1 MTRND
6 VLKLFPD
13 ATDEQIT
20 NLLNKSGE
28 EMARE
33 KEKANQYKAKA
44 DKADELQTQLDE
56 LQNGNMTE
64 LEKANKALETAN
76 QQIAKLQKDNAVRD
90 LREKAMSDFGIT
102 AEQVKTV
109 VKEDGS
115 FDTTSL
121 GKIIS
126 DMKANAIA
134 EYEKNALK
142 DTPNPNNGGNNNDG
156 DTGNKTNAEK
166 IAESL
171 ISDAPKSNNM
181 YDLVNKMFI
190 ICMRKGLKLVMENPY
205 SEEHFLRR
213 YWCYPP
219 AVIDRD
225 RRDSGDYFKKPTQY
239 WFLNCEPQNNLVFE
253 PISYNTIEC
262 KDVIRTMSKE
272 HYVKTGADNKKT
284 ARSMIHPQYAD
295 RFIRQYILDEEIWR
309 GKQ

>member
-33 KEKANQYKAKA
+33 KEKANQYEA
-44 DKADELQTQLDE
+44 KADELQTQLDE

-90 LREKAMSDFGIT
+90 LRESAMSDFGIT
-102 AEQVKTV
+102 AEQAKTV

-171 ISDAPKSNNM
+171 ISDAPKSNNI
-181 YDLVNKMFI
+181 L
-190 ICMRKGLKLVMENPY
+190 
-205 SEEHFLRR
+205 
-213 YWCYPP
+213 
-219 AVIDRD
+219 
-225 RRDSGDYFKKPTQY
+225 
-239 WFLNCEPQNNLVFE
+239 
-253 PISYNTIEC
+253 SY
-262 KDVIRTMSKE
+262 
-272 HYVKTGADNKKT
+272 
-284 ARSMIHPQYAD
+284 
-295 RFIRQYILDEEIWR
+295 YI
-309 GKQ
+309 Q